1 MYFLSLF
8 EKKLCAMRAIVP
20 QLRIKFNAPPLRN
33 SHGRGNVPVA
43 RNPIP
48 KPHKRQNPAILT
60 CLFSAPISHYPL
72 LISHYPYPQIPQS
85 NFHSSWGLA
94 PEVPDVLKQAS
105 ISRLTGCFRSLLKAP
120 QIPSFRCRR
129 LFYLKPSAFFVYLLN
144 FSAFGII

>member
-1 MYFLSLF
+1 MTRIASRHSGRRTSPASRRSRLKSDIGMYYCISRFTMQEQILQLSSTV
-8 EKKLCAMRAIVP
+8 KLGGATS
-20 QLRIKFNAPPLRN
+20 PLPATPSRN
-33 SHGRGNVPVA
+33 RT
-43 RNPIP
+43 
-48 KPHKRQNPAILT
+48 KRQNQSNRKNST
-60 CLFSAPISHYPL
+60 
-72 LISHYPYPQIPQS
+72 IPQS
-85 NFHSSWGLA
+85 NFYSSWGPS